1 MEPADV
7 RYIAFLRAI
16 NVGGHMVTM
25 ARLKQIFEAMGVS
38 DVETFIASGNV
49 IFTTKTKD
57 AARLKKKIETQLEKV
72 LGYEVTTFLRSD
84 AELARIA
91 AGTPFPAAKVK
102 ASKTLLV
109 GFMDAPLSSDTAK
122 SWLALKTDADD
133 FSTDGR
139 EAYWLCKD
147 GQGQSKYFNTS
158 FEKMLKIRLTFRN
171 MNTVVK
177 LAAKYPPA

>member
-1 MEPADV
+1 V
-7 RYIAFLRAI
+7 RYIAFLRAV
-16 NVGGHMVTM
+16 NVGSHTVTM
-25 ARLKQIFEAMGVS
+25 ARLKQIFEAMGFG

-49 IFTTKTKD
+49 IFSTKTKD
-57 AARLKKKIETQLEKV
+57 AAALKKKIETQLEKV
-72 LGYEVTTFLRSD
+72 LGYEVTAFLRSD

-91 AGTPFPAAKVK
+91 CAKPFPAAKVK

-109 GFMDAPLSSDTAK
+109 GFMDAPFSSDTAR

-133 FSTDGR
+133 FYADGR

-147 GQGQSKYFNTS
+147 GQSQSKYFNVS

-171 MNTVVK
+171 INTVVR